1 MPAKDWFTLE
11 VGEYHIWCAF
21 VCVYVRAKKGER
33 GGGGFGGLA
42 NVQDICLFIRKT
54 LNDIVHDLWYSV
66 KLNCFILLLS

>member
-33 GGGGFGGLA
+33 GGGFGGLA
-42 NVQDICLFIRKT
+42 NV
-54 LNDIVHDLWYSV
+54 
-66 KLNCFILLLS
+66 